1 MGKFPQK
8 FGREVVN
15 ILKIYYYE
23 RGMVGWGRQ
32 YRELIWEC
40 SRDSGL
46 SPKQMKVSLKVV
58 KCAMY
63 IATYFSS
70 ILVLDSERE
79 SETTNCKSGSE
90 NK

>member
-1 MGKFPQK
+1 
-8 FGREVVN
+8 
-15 ILKIYYYE
+15 
-23 RGMVGWGRQ
+23 MVGWGRK
-32 YRELIWEC
+32 YKELIREWRV
-40 SRDSGL
+40 S
-46 SPKQMKVSLKVV
+46 KQIKASFKVV

>member
-1 MGKFPQK
+1 
-8 FGREVVN
+8 
-15 ILKIYYYE
+15 
-23 RGMVGWGRQ
+23 MVGWGRK
-32 YRELIWEC
+32 YKELIWEC

-46 SPKQMKVSLKVV
+46 SPKQMKVSFKVV

-79 SETTNCKSGSE
+79 SETTNCKLGSE

>member
-1 MGKFPQK
+1 MKM
-8 FGREVVN
+8 
-15 ILKIYYYE
+15 YYYE
-23 RGMVGWGRQ
+23 RRMVGWGMR
-32 YRELIWEC
+32 YKELIWEC

-46 SPKQMKVSLKVV
+46 SPKLSFKVV

-79 SETTNCKSGSE
+79 SETTNCKLGSE
-90 NK
+90 NE